1 MRSRLLSVLS
11 CLFVC
16 ATAVQSAQAVD
27 ISTQRQYYDEAKRA
41 LAKGDS
47 GPYFRYSQALRD
59 YPLEPYLAYDELTA
73 RLKSASNAEI
83 EKFLAEHGDLP
94 QANWMKLR
102 WLRWLTERGDWE
114 TFVKYYDPKLNFTE
128 LDCLNAQYQLSHGL
142 KAEGYANTEK
152 LWLSGKSQPQACD
165 ALFGLWASQGQLTEQ
180 KRWERTKLAA
190 QARNYPLANSLVS
203 GLTTLAPRG
212 KLLVDVAQKPELL
225 NQPSRFIPADEP
237 MSDIVSLGL
246 RRLARQDPEKAMALL
261 DGYAST
267 MHFSRDEKVAIAREI
282 GLTLAKRFDSRA
294 LDVMTKY
301 DPELRDDTVSEW
313 RLRLLL
319 RLARWDDAYQL
330 TRRLPESLSS
340 TNRWRYWQA
349 RTLELAQPQNPEALA
364 LYKHLAR
371 ERDFYGF
378 LAADRS
384 QSPYSLV
391 NKPLVMSQALI
402 NKVRNTPGV
411 RRALEFHARG
421 DIVDG
426 RREWYH
432 VSRHFNRDEMVA
444 QAKLA
449 YDLKWYFPAIRTIS
463 QAKYWDDLDI
473 RFPMAHR
480 DTLVREAKIRGLHP
494 SWAFAITRQESAF
507 MDDARSGVGA
517 AGLMQLMPGTAKE
530 TARKFSIPWP
540 HHSKC

>member
-1 MRSRLLSVLS
+1 MRSRLFSVLS

-212 KLLVDVAQKPELL
+212 KLQ
-225 NQPSRFIPADEP
+225 
-237 MSDIVSLGL
+237 
-246 RRLARQDPEKAMALL
+246 
-261 DGYAST
+261 
-267 MHFSRDEKVAIAREI
+267 I
-282 GLTLAKRFDSRA
+282 GRA
-294 LDVMTKY
+294 
-301 DPELRDDTVSEW
+301 
-313 RLRLLL
+313 
-319 RLARWDDAYQL
+319 
-330 TRRLPESLSS
+330 
-340 TNRWRYWQA
+340 
-349 RTLELAQPQNPEALA
+349 
-364 LYKHLAR
+364 
-371 ERDFYGF
+371 
-378 LAADRS
+378 
-384 QSPYSLV
+384 
-391 NKPLVMSQALI
+391 
-402 NKVRNTPGV
+402 
-411 RRALEFHARG
+411 
-421 DIVDG
+421 
-426 RREWYH
+426 H
-432 VSRHFNRDEMVA
+432 V
-444 QAKLA
+444 
-449 YDLKWYFPAIRTIS
+449 
-463 QAKYWDDLDI
+463 
-473 RFPMAHR
+473 
-480 DTLVREAKIRGLHP
+480 
-494 SWAFAITRQESAF
+494 
-507 MDDARSGVGA
+507 
-517 AGLMQLMPGTAKE
+517 
-530 TARKFSIPWP
+530 
-540 HHSKC
+540 